1 MRKLLT
7 VIAVITGALPGLARA
22 AEVSVVNPSLP
33 TQPPPLLRPVTP
45 ALSSAFKQQPFPLA
59 VPPTTVA
66 PATSSPQ
73 GASSALRVRPNA
85 RARPAP

>member
-1 MRKLLT
+1 MRKLLI
-7 VIAVITGALPGLARA
+7 VVAILTGALPGPTRA

-59 VPPTTVA
+59 VPPA
-66 PATSSPQ
+66 AAASANPSPQ
-73 GASSALRVRPNA
+73 RSSSAPGVRPNA
-85 RARPAP
+85 APRPAS